1 MQTEIRT
8 PLLPPRPVPAP
19 VTAAAPGKRPVYAPP
34 RVVSFTMDA
43 ESRKASLSFNGN
55 L

>member
-1 MQTEIRT
+1 MQIQTAVKT
-8 PLLPPRPVPAP
+8 DARPV
-19 VTAAAPGKRPVYAPP
+19 AAQPTVVRSQRRTYAPP

-43 ESRKASLSFNGN
+43 ESRKTTLSFNGN

>member
-1 MQTEIRT
+1 MQSELRP
-8 PLLPPRPVPAP
+8 PLQQPRPVPAP
-19 VTAAAPGKRPVYAPP
+19 VTAASSGKRPVYAPP